1 MINHFFKNKLFRDVA
16 TLVGGTGIAQALPVL
31 ISPILTRIYSPD
43 EFGILAFYMAAIAII
58 GVASTGRYEMAVLL
72 PKKNIKAYN
81 LAGFSVILS
90 LAVSLVTFAIFLIS
104 GNQILDLFG
113 FSSMSVLYITIPAG
127 IFAFGLFQVS
137 TFLLNR
143 LQHYKG
149 LASAKIARS
158 GGVSAAQVLFGFTGF
173 STFGLVFG
181 KLLGDL
187 CSAIY
192 AQWLANRNRA
202 FKDGRYSWIIMKA
215 EALTYR
221 EMPKINAPHAV
232 STTLSNQ
239 LPNMLLAGFFNPAIA
254 GFYNLS
260 FRVCYAPVMLISGSV
275 YQVYSRS
282 VSENQK
288 EGDDIHRFT
297 LSIVKKLALAAIIP
311 FSILLFFAP
320 SLFDF
325 IFGAEWRIAGAYAQ
339 LLTPM
344 LFLTFIV
351 SPVTYIPILLGY
363 QRKAFFLDLFY
374 LVLRIAALSTG
385 FFLDNAALAIAGYSI
400 VGVLFLTYLLF
411 WLLSLTKKHNY
422 QKDSP
427 YKK

>member
-1 MINHFFKNKLFRDVA
+1 MINHFFKSKLFRDVA

-31 ISPILTRIYSPD
+31 ISPILTRMYSPD

-58 GVASTGRYEMAVLL
+58 GVASTGRYEMSILL

-104 GNQILDLFG
+104 GDQILDLFG
-113 FSSMSVLYITIPAG
+113 FTSMSALYFTIPAG
-127 IFAFGLFQVS
+127 IFAFGLFQIS

-143 LQHYKG
+143 VQHYKG

-202 FKDGRYSWIIMKA
+202 FKDSWYSWIIMKA

-325 IFGAEWRIAGAYAQ
+325 IFGAEWRIAGSYAQ

-374 LVLRIAALSTG
+374 LILRIAALSTG
-385 FFLDNAALAIAGYSI
+385 FFLDNATLAIAGYST
-400 VGVLFLTYLLF
+400 VGVLFLAYLLF

-427 YKK
+427 YIK